1 MIIVVSCFWLYFK
14 VFCPWETCR
23 LRSFSTR
30 HPQAPK
36 NNPVTFHRSAGAQRL
51 RRPAWKSAIPLWFHD
66 VPHGWRPEAFA
77 RQYASA
83 SDNRQNDTR
92 PTQPDCLHLELARV
106 SSALC
111 HDPII
116 SHRVR
121 GMRNKNQF
129 ISLFLFLELSLASP
143 TSPTTIGLI
152 PPQFENRANMRRI
165 CHTLAVLLVCVG
177 LLCTASGFI
186 FDYLHPE
193 YVSSFPSYLY
203 LLRAVPFLIAAG
215 VVETVFHLLKRRNKG
230 RRNASNFPNRS

>member
-1 MIIVVSCFWLYFK
+1 MPKSIPGSTPPWRTADRTIRGPRNRTAFTLNSPAHQVPFAMIPSSPI
-14 VFCPWETCR
+14 
-23 LRSFSTR
+23 
-30 HPQAPK
+30 
-36 NNPVTFHRSAGAQRL
+36 
-51 RRPAWKSAIPLWFHD
+51 
-66 VPHGWRPEAFA
+66 
-77 RQYASA
+77 
-83 SDNRQNDTR
+83 
-92 PTQPDCLHLELARV
+92 EL
-106 SSALC
+106 
-111 HDPII
+111 
-116 SHRVR
+116 
-121 GMRNKNQF
+121 GEMRNKNQF
-129 ISLFLFLELSLASP
+129 ISLFLFLELSLVSP
-143 TSPTTIGLI
+143 ASPTTIGLI

>member
-1 MIIVVSCFWLYFK
+1 MM
-14 VFCPWETCR
+14 
-23 LRSFSTR
+23 
-30 HPQAPK
+30 
-36 NNPVTFHRSAGAQRL
+36 FHMCDAQ
-51 RRPAWKSAIPLWFHD
+51 KHS
-66 VPHGWRPEAFA
+66 
-77 RQYASA
+77 RQHASMA
-83 SDNRQNDTR
+83 DSRQNDTW
-92 PTQPDCLHLELARV
+92 PAQPNGLHLKLARA

-186 FDYLHPE
+186 FDY
-193 YVSSFPSYLY
+193 
-203 LLRAVPFLIAAG
+203 RAVPFLIAAG

>member
-1 MIIVVSCFWLYFK
+1 MEKC
-14 VFCPWETCR
+14 
-23 LRSFSTR
+23 
-30 HPQAPK
+30 
-36 NNPVTFHRSAGAQRL
+36 NP
-51 RRPAWKSAIPLWFHD
+51 PLWFHD
-66 VPHGWRPEAFA
+66 VPHEWRPEAFA

-92 PTQPDCLHLELARV
+92 PTQPDGLHLELARV

-111 HDPII
+111 HNPII

-129 ISLFLFLELSLASP
+129 ISLFLFLELSPASP
-143 TSPTTIGLI
+143 ASTIGLI
-152 PPQFENRANMRRI
+152 PPQFENRVNMRRI

-215 VVETVFHLLKRRNKG
+215 AVETIFHLLKRRNKG

>member
-1 MIIVVSCFWLYFK
+1 MM
-14 VFCPWETCR
+14 
-23 LRSFSTR
+23 
-30 HPQAPK
+30 
-36 NNPVTFHRSAGAQRL
+36 FHMCDAQ
-51 RRPAWKSAIPLWFHD
+51 KHS
-66 VPHGWRPEAFA
+66 
-77 RQYASA
+77 RQHASMA
-83 SDNRQNDTR
+83 DSRQNDTW
-92 PTQPDCLHLELARV
+92 PAQPNGLHLKLARA

-152 PPQFENRANMRRI
+152 PPQFENRVNMRRI
-165 CHTLAVLLVCVG
+165 CHILAGLLVGTG
-177 LLCTASGFI
+177 LLRTVSGFI

-203 LLRAVPFLIAAG
+203 FYEQSPSLSLLVLSKLFY
-215 VVETVFHLLKRRNKG
+215 
-230 RRNASNFPNRS
+230 SW

>member
-1 MIIVVSCFWLYFK
+1 MIITCGHFWLYSK
-14 VFCPWETCR
+14 VFRSWETCQSA
-23 LRSFSTR
+23 SFSVR
-30 HPQAPK
+30 HLQAPK
-36 NNPVTFHRSAGAQRL
+36 NNPGTFHRPAGAQRL
-51 RRPAWKSAIPLWFHD
+51 RRPAWKKTIPLWFHD
-66 VPHGWRPEAFA
+66 VPHVQKHS
-77 RQYASA
+77 RQHASMA
-83 SDNRQNDTR
+83 DSRQNDTW
-92 PTQPDCLHLELARV
+92 PAQPNGLHLKLARA

-215 VVETVFHLLKRRNKG
+215 AVETIFHLLKRRNKG

>member
-1 MIIVVSCFWLYFK
+1 MVIFGSI
-14 VFCPWETCR
+14 PR
-23 LRSFSTR
+23 FSDLGKSADYPRFPRGTYR
-30 HPQAPK
+30 HPRIIREHSTALPALNVFADRRGKRQSPCGFMM
-36 NNPVTFHRSAGAQRL
+36 FHMCDAQ
-51 RRPAWKSAIPLWFHD
+51 KHS
-66 VPHGWRPEAFA
+66 
-77 RQYASA
+77 RQHASMA
-83 SDNRQNDTR
+83 DSRQNDTW
-92 PTQPDCLHLELARV
+92 PAQPNGLHLKLARA

-215 VVETVFHLLKRRNKG
+215 VVETVFRLLKRRNKG

>member
-1 MIIVVSCFWLYFK
+1 MIIARGRFRLYSK
-14 VFCPWETCR
+14 VFRFRETCR
-23 LRSFSTR
+23 SASFPTR
-30 HPQAPK
+30 HLQAPK
-36 NNPVTFHRSAGAQRL
+36 NNPATFHRPAGAQRL
-51 RRPAWKSAIPLWFHD
+51 HRPAWKSAIPPLWFHD

-92 PTQPDCLHLELARV
+92 PTQPDGLHLELARV

-111 HDPII
+111 HNPII

-129 ISLFLFLELSLASP
+129 ISLFLFLELSLVSP
-143 TSPTTIGLI
+143 ASPTTIGLI
-152 PPQFENRANMRRI
+152 PPQFENRVNMRRI
-165 CHTLAVLLVCVG
+165 CHILAGLLVCAG
-177 LLCTASGFI
+177 LLRTVSGFI

-203 LLRAVPFLIAAG
+203 FLRAVPFLVAAG
-215 VVETVFHLLKRRNKG
+215 AVETILFLTKRRNK
-230 RRNASNFPNRS
+230 

>member
-1 MIIVVSCFWLYFK
+1 MM
-14 VFCPWETCR
+14 
-23 LRSFSTR
+23 
-30 HPQAPK
+30 
-36 NNPVTFHRSAGAQRL
+36 FHMCDAQ
-51 RRPAWKSAIPLWFHD
+51 KHS
-66 VPHGWRPEAFA
+66 
-77 RQYASA
+77 RQHASMA
-83 SDNRQNDTR
+83 DSRQNDTW
-92 PTQPDCLHLELARV
+92 PAQPNGLHLKLARA

-121 GMRNKNQF
+121 GMRNKNKF